1 MTKLSKKGNL
11 MMKKIDWV
19 KIPESEFTPAFSQQQ
34 IKRIRQK
41 AYQMVNFDN
50 WTQDEEA
57 ILNDYLANMR
67 PYWKLLETDPKN
79 KVRPYLKGTPDEV
92 LALGSNNKYPNL
104 RFALTIERELT
115 QMEAITEASEPGRVK
130 RVAAAKPVTVKSFYM
145 ARFPVTKAHGQPF
158 FDKYPLEEIH
168 QRQINRFEQNDP
180 IPVEWEIAKQYC
192 EWIGGR
198 LPTALEWE
206 YAARG
211 PESLF
216 YPWGNE
222 WDPLRGNFY
231 RTLAMSVRP
240 EHLKSAGSVTP
251 VDGYPNSVSPFGIW
265 DMVGNLPEWLDSYR
279 HKGQTQREH
288 HDPAWFYFMPVFN
301 NEPDPMPGYIGFRPV
316 KDEWE
321 PQLWSGFG
329 AAASKKAFSRVW
341 ENDEDAVYDDL

>member
-1 MTKLSKKGNL
+1 

-19 KIPESEFTPAFSQQQ
+19 KIPEGEFTPAFSQQQ
-34 IKRIRQK
+34 MKHVREK
-41 AYQMVNFDN
+41 AYQMMNIDS
-50 WTQDEEA
+50 WSSEDRSS
-57 ILNDYLANMR
+57 LDKYLANMR
-67 PYWKLLETDPKN
+67 PYWKMQEISLRNPE
-79 KVRPYLKGTPDEV
+79 RPYRKGKPDEV
-92 LALGSNNKYPNL
+92 LALESKYREL
-104 RFALTIERELT
+104 SHTLTIEMELSW
-115 QMEAITEASEPGRVK
+115 MEAFTEVYEPGQVK
-130 RVAAAKPVTVKSFYM
+130 RFAAAKPVTMKSFYM
-145 ARFPVTKAHGQPF
+145 ARFPITKAQGQPF
-158 FDKYPLEEIH
+158 FEKYPLEEIH
-168 QRQINRFEQNDP
+168 QRQINRYEQNDP

-192 EWIGGR
+192 EWIEGR

-231 RTLAMSVRP
+231 RTLFMSVRP
-240 EHLKSAGSVTP
+240 EHLKSADSVTP
-251 VDGYPNSVSPFGIW
+251 ADGYPDGVSPFGIW

-316 KDEWE
+316 KDKWE
-321 PQLWSGFG
+321 PQMWSGFG
-329 AAASKKAFSRVW
+329 TASSEKAFSRVW